1 MKKKVYVRLVLILAL
16 SVFFSSTIFAFDSYI
31 EPTSEKDELY
41 WDNVMSFFDEFLVIT
56 FEDPEDP
63 DNPGDNIGP
72 KNEESELNRRGHRIR
87 IPAAERKDKKFIEN
101 DN

>member
-1 MKKKVYVRLVLILAL
+1 MKKNAYVIIVLIFAFSMFL
-16 SVFFSSTIFAFDSYI
+16 SSTVFAFDSYI

-41 WDNVMSFFDEFLVIT
+41 WDSIMSFFDEYLIIT
-56 FEDPEDP
+56 FENPENPED
-63 DNPGDNIGP
+63 PGDNIGP